1 MPQGEYERND
11 NLNRSKQGIQVKTDY
26 PIKLKL
32 VLISAHS
39 RQETKKMEYRIQ
51 TVTMEALNAL
61 RRAHA

>member
-1 MPQGEYERND
+1 MPQGEYERYD
-11 NLNRSKQGIQVKTDY
+11 NLNRSKQDIQVKTDY
-26 PIKLKL
+26 PIILKL

-61 RRAHA
+61 RCTHM